1 MKKIYLT
8 IFCALGLA
16 FSANAQLDFDF
27 EDFSLGDV
35 INQVPE
41 IVLWPAAGIT
51 SSQVTTAQAFSGSQ
65 SVVTRPQAGALI
77 DDILINLGNKNSG
90 VWSIEWMMYVPA
102 GATGFWNMQD
112 DENFTSTETAQ
123 WNGQFFIGATQ
134 TGTAGFITWD
144 QGTETVPYPED
155 QWFSITHVFDLDNS
169 TQTLSIDG
177 NLLLDGAPYETIIE
191 PQLGITELVD
201 RIGAVNYFA
210 IDALNEYYVDDF
222 RLVEGDLLSTN
233 DFSLENFRVY
243 PNPVQDRL
251 NIESSS
257 AVSEIAVYN
266 VLGKEVLHSSPD
278 RISPSI
284 DMSALSSGAYLVRVS
299 INGASKT
306 IKVLK

>member
-16 FSANAQLDFDF
+16 FSANAQVDFDF
-27 EDFSLGDV
+27 DNFSQGDV
-35 INQVPE
+35 VGQAPE
-41 IVLWPAAGIT
+41 IVLWPASGIT
-51 SSQVTTAQAFSGSQ
+51 SSQVTTDQAFSGSQ
-65 SVVTRPQAGALI
+65 SVVTRPQAGSII
-77 DDILINLGNKNSG
+77 DDILINLGNKESG
-90 VWSIEWMMYVPA
+90 IWSVEFMTYVPA
-102 GATGFWNMQD
+102 GATGFWNIQD
-112 DENFTSTETAQ
+112 DENFGSTAEAQ
-123 WNGQFFIGATQ
+123 WNGQFFIGATAS
-134 TGTAGFITWD
+134 GGSAGLVSWD
-144 QGTETVPYPED
+144 QGTEVAAYPED
-155 QWFSITHVFDLDNS
+155 QWFSIIHVFDLDNG
-169 TQTLSIDG
+169 THTLSIDG
-177 NLLLDGAPYETIIE
+177 NLMLDAVAYNDTDGFP
-191 PQLGITELVD
+191 VD
-201 RIGAVNYFA
+201 RIGAINYFA
-210 IDALNEYYVDDF
+210 IDANNEYYVDDF

-266 VLGKEVLHSSPD
+266 VLGKEVLHSSPN

-284 DMSALSSGAYLVRVS
+284 DMSALSSGAYLVKVS